1 MKSRK
6 LRIFKKSSKKIT
18 YNIQKY
24 LYDKKIFLKIK
35 SNNMYCTLTNAVD
48 NKVLITATAGKYR
61 ITYSKKLIR
70 ANSFRVLRMFFREVR
85 QHLTRRGTIINVVA
99 PIKMRKKL
107 IILCR
112 KLRSYK
118 LKKNKKVFYRTIL
131 IVGLDKKCFNGC
143 KASKKRRKKRK
154 SRIKLLK

>member
-1 MKSRK
+1 M
-6 LRIFKKSSKKIT
+6 LNKKKKKIT
-18 YNIQKY
+18 YNIKKY
-24 LYDKKIFLKIK
+24 IYDKKIYLKIK
-35 SNNMYCTLTNAVD
+35 SNNMYCTLTNAFD
-48 NKVLITATAGKYR
+48 TTVLVTATAGKYR

-70 ANSFRVLRMFFREVR
+70 MKSFRVLQMFFREAR
-85 QHLTRRGTIINVVA
+85 QHLTRRGIIINVVA

-118 LKKNKKVFYRTIL
+118 LKKNKKIFYRTIL

-143 KASKKRRKKRK
+143 KAPKKRRKKRK